1 MKQVK
6 DRYFYK
12 IWALY
17 IFLFSFGIHLNAK
30 GRYLPEWK
38 EYVVMQADM
47 SSTITQVET
56 LQSYLEQGIEAV
68 MVKDD
73 AILRKQATEKGMVI
87 LSQKTLEIFQQRQ
100 KVKGADVIIFARL
113 KSDTYIRYALEEN
126 CFLERLDCNI
136 YGSSRWLNKYL
147 EGTLEITTQLVAAN
161 KLRIDIRNLAD
172 IPLILKPIPQTSICL
187 NELEPIELQG
197 SARKVIFA
205 SLSDM
210 TLSSYDLNV
219 EVVNLFST
227 ETNMPYVY
235 NIPVKG
241 MLFSKSES
249 GVLNCAI
256 IPQPKTIRSN
266 THSKFVI
273 NEQTCIQVAT
283 NKAKTEI
290 HFLTDR
296 LKQAASLTP
305 EIKQFLVPKNN
316 IIVFKR
322 TS

>member
-87 LSQKTLEIFQQRQ
+87 LSQKTLEIYQQRQ
-100 KVKGADVIIFARL
+100 RVKGADVIIFARL

-161 KLRIDIRNLAD
+161 KL
-172 IPLILKPIPQTSICL
+172 
-187 NELEPIELQG
+187 
-197 SARKVIFA
+197 
-205 SLSDM
+205 
-210 TLSSYDLNV
+210 
-219 EVVNLFST
+219 
-227 ETNMPYVY
+227 
-235 NIPVKG
+235 
-241 MLFSKSES
+241 
-249 GVLNCAI
+249 
-256 IPQPKTIRSN
+256 
-266 THSKFVI
+266 
-273 NEQTCIQVAT
+273 
-283 NKAKTEI
+283 
-290 HFLTDR
+290 
-296 LKQAASLTP
+296 
-305 EIKQFLVPKNN
+305 
-316 IIVFKR
+316 
-322 TS
+322 

>member
-1 MKQVK
+1 M
-6 DRYFYK
+6 
-12 IWALY
+12 I
-17 IFLFSFGIHLNAK
+17 
-30 GRYLPEWK
+30 
-38 EYVVMQADM
+38 
-47 SSTITQVET
+47 
-56 LQSYLEQGIEAV
+56 
-68 MVKDD
+68 
-73 AILRKQATEKGMVI
+73 
-87 LSQKTLEIFQQRQ
+87 
-100 KVKGADVIIFARL
+100 
-113 KSDTYIRYALEEN
+113 
-126 CFLERLDCNI
+126 
-136 YGSSRWLNKYL
+136 
-147 EGTLEITTQLVAAN
+147 
-161 KLRIDIRNLAD
+161 
-172 IPLILKPIPQTSICL
+172 
-187 NELEPIELQG
+187 
-197 SARKVIFA
+197 
-205 SLSDM
+205 
-210 TLSSYDLNV
+210 LNV

-316 IIVFKR
+316 IIVLKNFLK
-322 TS
+322 TL

>member
-47 SSTITQVET
+47 SSTITQV
-56 LQSYLEQGIEAV
+56 
-68 MVKDD
+68 
-73 AILRKQATEKGMVI
+73 
-87 LSQKTLEIFQQRQ
+87 
-100 KVKGADVIIFARL
+100 ARL

-227 ETNMPYVY
+227 ETRNV
-235 NIPVKG
+235 V
-241 MLFSKSES
+241 
-249 GVLNCAI
+249 
-256 IPQPKTIRSN
+256 
-266 THSKFVI
+266 
-273 NEQTCIQVAT
+273 
-283 NKAKTEI
+283 
-290 HFLTDR
+290 
-296 LKQAASLTP
+296 
-305 EIKQFLVPKNN
+305 
-316 IIVFKR
+316 
-322 TS
+322 